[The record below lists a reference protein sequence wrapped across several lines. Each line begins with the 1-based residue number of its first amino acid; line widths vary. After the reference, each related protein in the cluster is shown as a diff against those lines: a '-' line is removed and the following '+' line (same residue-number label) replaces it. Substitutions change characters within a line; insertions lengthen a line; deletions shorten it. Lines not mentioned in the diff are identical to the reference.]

1 MSRLPLTFACGPYD
15 RMEAL
20 NYGLIDV
27 EGIDLNFI
35 EIQAPREIFDR
46 MVGAQEFD
54 VSEMSLAE
62 YVTMTAKGI
71 SPFIAIPV
79 FPSKAFRHAFI
90 CVNRNSGIKGPKD
103 LAGKRIGTPLYTQTA
118 AIWIRGDLEDKYGVD
133 LSGVQWIQGAVEK
146 AGTHGDPPAP
156 PQLLKPIE
164 ITPNTSDK
172 SLSDMLAD
180 GDIDAI
186 LGSRMP
192 DSVRTQPDKVGH
204 LFPNFRD
211 EEKRYY
217 QEHRIHP
224 IMHTV
229 VIRKDIYAENKWMA
243 QSLFKAFQAAKE
255 WAVEQMYF
263 SGAQKYMLPWLFDDL
278 REIDEIFGGDPWPYG
293 IDENR
298 PTLEAFVKYMHQQ
311 NFIPE
316 ILAVEDLF
324 APIHGRVD

>member
-1 MSRLPLTFACGPYD
+1 MSRLPLTLACGPYD

-90 CVNRNSGIKGPKD
+90 CVNRNSGIKEPKD

>member
-1 MSRLPLTFACGPYD
+1 MSRLPLTLACGPYD

-90 CVNRNSGIKGPKD
+90 CVNRNSGIQEPKD

>member
-90 CVNRNSGIKGPKD
+90 CVNRNSGIKEPKD

-133 LSGVQWIQGAVEK
+133 LSGVQWVQGAVEK

-156 PQLLKPIE
+156 PQLLEPIE

>member
-1 MSRLPLTFACGPYD
+1 MAKLPLTFACGPYD

-20 NYGLIDV
+20 NYGLIPV

-62 YVTMTAKGI
+62 YITMTAKGI
-71 SPFIAIPV
+71 SPFIALPV

-90 CVNRNSGIKGPKD
+90 CVNREAGIKEPKD

-118 AIWIRGDLEDKYGVD
+118 AIWIRGDLQNIYGVD
-133 LSGVQWIQGAVEK
+133 LSDVQWIQGAVEK

-156 PQLLKPIE
+156 PQLQKPVD

-172 SLSDMLAD
+172 SLSQMLAD

-186 LGSRMP
+186 MGSRMP
-192 DSVRTQPDKVGH
+192 DSVRTDRDRVAH
-204 LFPNFRD
+204 LFPNFRE

-217 QEHRIHP
+217 QEHLIHP

-229 VIRKDIYAENKWMA
+229 VIRKEVYEANKWIA
-243 QSLFKAFQAAKE
+243 QSLYKAFLAAKD

-278 REIDEIFGGDPWPYG
+278 REIDQVFGGDPWPYG

-298 PTLEAFVKYMHQQ
+298 PTLYAFVKYMHQQ

-316 ILAVEDLF
+316 EIPVDDLF
-324 APIHGRVD
+324 APIHGRTD

>member
-90 CVNRNSGIKGPKD
+90 CVNRNSGIQEPKD

>member
-90 CVNRNSGIKGPKD
+90 CVNRNSGIKEPKD

-186 LGSRMP
+186 LCSRMP

-316 ILAVEDLF
+316 ILAVKDLF

>member
-20 NYGLIDV
+20 NYGLIEV

-90 CVNRNSGIKGPKD
+90 CVNRNSGIKEPKD

-133 LSGVQWIQGAVEK
+133 LSGVQWVQGAVEK

-156 PQLLKPIE
+156 PQLLEPIE

>member
-1 MSRLPLTFACGPYD
+1 MAKLPLTFACGPYD

-20 NYGLIDV
+20 RYGLLDV

-71 SPFIAIPV
+71 SPFIALPV
-79 FPSKAFRHAFI
+79 FPSKAFRHAFVCI
-90 CVNRNSGIKGPKD
+90 NRNSGIKEPKD

-118 AIWIRGDLEDKYGVD
+118 AIWIRGDLENIYGVD

-172 SLSDMLAD
+172 SLSRMLAD

-192 DSVRTQPDKVGH
+192 DSVRTDPDRVAH
-204 LFPNFRD
+204 LWPDFRD

-229 VIRKDIYAENKWMA
+229 VIRKDVYEKNKWIA
-243 QSLFKAFQAAKE
+243 QSLFKAFLAAKD
-255 WAVEQMYF
+255 WAVDRMYF

-278 REIDEIFGGDPWPYG
+278 REIDEVFGGDPWPYG

-316 ILAVEDLF
+316 EIAVDDLF

>member
-1 MSRLPLTFACGPYD
+1 MAKLPLTFACGPYD

-20 NYGLIDV
+20 NYGLIPV

-71 SPFIAIPV
+71 SPFIALPV

-90 CVNRNSGIKGPKD
+90 CINREAGIKEPKD

-118 AIWIRGDLEDKYGVD
+118 AIWIRGDLENIYGVD
-133 LSGVQWIQGAVEK
+133 LSDVQWIQGAVEK

-156 PQLLKPIE
+156 SQLLKPVD

-172 SLSDMLAD
+172 SLSQMLAE

-186 LGSRMP
+186 MGSRMP
-192 DSVRTQPDKVGH
+192 DSVRTDPDRVAH
-204 LFPNFRD
+204 LFPDFRE

-224 IMHTV
+224 IMHTI
-229 VIRKDIYAENKWMA
+229 VIRNDVYEANKWIA
-243 QSLFKAFQAAKE
+243 QSLYKAFLAAKD

-278 REIDEIFGGDPWPYG
+278 REIDQVFGGDPWPYG

-298 PTLEAFVKYMHQQ
+298 PTLYAFVKYMHQQ

-316 ILAVEDLF
+316 EIPVDDLF
-324 APIHGRVD
+324 APIHGRTD

>member
-1 MSRLPLTFACGPYD
+1 
-15 RMEAL
+15 
-20 NYGLIDV
+20 
-27 EGIDLNFI
+27 
-35 EIQAPREIFDR
+35 

-90 CVNRNSGIKGPKD
+90 CVNRNSGIQEPKD

>member
-1 MSRLPLTFACGPYD
+1 
-15 RMEAL
+15 
-20 NYGLIDV
+20 
-27 EGIDLNFI
+27 
-35 EIQAPREIFDR
+35 
-46 MVGAQEFD
+46 
-54 VSEMSLAE
+54 
-62 YVTMTAKGI
+62 MTAKGI

-90 CVNRNSGIKGPKD
+90 CVNRNSGIKEPKD

>member
-1 MSRLPLTFACGPYD
+1 MAKLPLTFACGPYD

-20 NYGLIDV
+20 NYGLIPV

-71 SPFIAIPV
+71 SPFIALPV

-90 CVNRNSGIKGPKD
+90 CVNREAGIKEPKD

-118 AIWIRGDLEDKYGVD
+118 AIWIRGDLENIYDVD
-133 LSGVQWIQGAVEK
+133 LSDVQWIQGAVEK

-156 PQLLKPIE
+156 PQLLKPVDIR
-164 ITPNTSDK
+164 PNTSDK
-172 SLSDMLAD
+172 SLSQMLAE

-186 LGSRMP
+186 MGSRMP
-192 DSVRTQPDKVGH
+192 DSVRTDRDRVAH
-204 LFPNFRD
+204 LFPNFRE

-217 QEHRIHP
+217 QEHLIHP

-229 VIRKDIYAENKWMA
+229 VIRKEVYEANKWIA
-243 QSLFKAFQAAKE
+243 QSLYKAFLASKD

-278 REIDEIFGGDPWPYG
+278 REIDEVFGGDPWPYG

-298 PTLEAFVKYMHQQ
+298 PTLYAFVKYMHQQ
-311 NFIPE
+311 NFISEE
-316 ILAVEDLF
+316 IPVDDLF
-324 APIHGRVD
+324 APIHGRTD